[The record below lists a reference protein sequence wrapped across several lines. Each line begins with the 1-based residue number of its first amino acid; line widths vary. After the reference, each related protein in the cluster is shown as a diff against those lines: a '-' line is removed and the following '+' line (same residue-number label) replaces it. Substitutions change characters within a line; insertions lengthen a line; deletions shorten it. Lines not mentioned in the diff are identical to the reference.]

1 MTSFRRHYSRR
12 KRRELFFVEKTRNK
26 MADAS
31 AAPKKRTFRKFE
43 YRGID
48 LDKILK
54 LSENELY
61 DLFRARCRRHRARV
75 GNKPQYLHLVEKCVK
90 SKEGLEPGMKPNP
103 VKTHLRNAII
113 VPAMIGAIVA
123 VHNGK
128 TFTGVEIKVF
138 SFPLNQH
145 FL

>member
-1 MTSFRRHYSRR
+1 
-12 KRRELFFVEKTRNK
+12 

-103 VKTHLRNAII
+103 VKTHLRDAII

-128 TFTGVEIKVF
+128 TFTGVEIKVLTFFFDFLHFLTTAKMLF
-138 SFPLNQH
+138 SFK
-145 FL
+145 